1 MFMATQNCSKCV
13 MLVTLLVTIL
23 FVHPTSSTSRGSLN
37 HHQISQGG
45 FRITLRHVDS
55 GKNLTKLER
64 VQHGINRGHSRLQ
77 RLNAMVLTSSTTE
90 DSSQVEAP
98 VHAGNGEYLM
108 ELSIGTPPISYPAV
122 LDTGSD
128 LIWTQCE
135 PCSQCYKQ
143 PTPIFDPK
151 NSSTFSKL
159 SCSSNLCN
167 ALPSPTC
174 SNNGCNYVYSYGDY
188 SMTQGIL
195 GSETFTFGDD
205 KKNQVSVKNIGFG
218 CGEDNEGQGFEQ
230 ASGLVG
236 LGRGPLSLVSQLK
249 EQKFSYCLTSMD
261 DTKQSVLLLG
271 SLPNVNATKQVTTP
285 LITNPLQP
293 SFYYISLEG
302 ISVGDTKLSIEQS
315 TFEVSD
321 DGSGGVIIDSGT
333 TITYIEENAFDSLKK
348 EFTSQTKLPVDK
360 SGSTGLDV
368 CFSLPSGKTEVEI
381 PKLIFHFKGGD
392 LELPGENYMIAD
404 SSLGVA
410 CLAMGASN
418 GMSIFGNIQQQNI
431 LVNHDLQKET
441 ITFIPTQCNKL

>member
-1 MFMATQNCSKCV
+1 
-13 MLVTLLVTIL
+13 
-23 FVHPTSSTSRGSLN
+23 
-37 HHQISQGG
+37 
-45 FRITLRHVDS
+45 
-55 GKNLTKLER
+55 
-64 VQHGINRGHSRLQ
+64 
-77 RLNAMVLTSSTTE
+77 
-90 DSSQVEAP
+90 
-98 VHAGNGEYLM
+98 
-108 ELSIGTPPISYPAV
+108 
-122 LDTGSD
+122 
-128 LIWTQCE
+128 
-135 PCSQCYKQ
+135 
-143 PTPIFDPK
+143 
-151 NSSTFSKL
+151 
-159 SCSSNLCN
+159 
-167 ALPSPTC
+167 
-174 SNNGCNYVYSYGDY
+174 
-188 SMTQGIL
+188 
-195 GSETFTFGDD
+195 
-205 KKNQVSVKNIGFG
+205 
-218 CGEDNEGQGFEQ
+218 
-230 ASGLVG
+230 
-236 LGRGPLSLVSQLK
+236 
-249 EQKFSYCLTSMD
+249 MD

-293 SFYYISLEG
+293 SFYYISLEV

-381 PKLIFHFKGGD
+381 PKLVFHFKGGD